1 MKFAG
6 RKLLGQA
13 MYDIIGLFGG
23 LSNFGARVLSSIV
36 DRKRSHVMMEQTKE
50 YRTLGLAIVISLIL
64 HLVIGFS
71 LAAFGSAF
79 TPALSLEDKPVELTI
94 VDLSTPPP
102 RVPKNPPFMETAPSK
117 ESAEKPK
124 EQTFESNANS
134 IAASKLPA
142 TGDLPLPTQDGK
154 ERPIVNLE
162 THDYALPTDGS
173 KPQPEAQSTIAPKS
187 KPATEAK
194 TPPKAKA
201 SEVPRSTT
209 PAPEQFAM
217 LKTIPPPPIKA
228 PDEREPSPPPVVAES
243 APPVAPRPKPDL
255 ASSNYQAQ
263 KEETRLT
270 GRLTNR
276 GPSSVNAIGTP
287 LGRYQKAVSD
297 AIGSRWYYYMN
308 KKMDLISI
316 GTAHIEAEVDGKGH
330 VQNLRVV
337 SNNANEAFANI
348 CLQSFQ
354 EAHIPPIPPDLIATL
369 PEGRMPVD
377 FSFTAYTNQ

>member
-1 MKFAG
+1 MK
-6 RKLLGQA
+6 RTQE
-13 MYDIIGLFGG
+13 
-23 LSNFGARVLSSIV
+23 
-36 DRKRSHVMMEQTKE
+36 H
-50 YRTLGLAIVISLIL
+50 RTLGLAIVISLFL

-79 TPALSLEDKPVELTI
+79 TPVLPVEEKPVELTI
-94 VDLSTPPP
+94 VDLSSTPPP
-102 RVPKNPPFMETAPSK
+102 LVPKNPPFMETAPSK
-117 ESAEKPK
+117 ESLEKPK

-142 TGDLPLPTQDGK
+142 TGDLPLPSQEGK
-154 ERPIVNLE
+154 ERPSMNLE
-162 THDYALPTDGS
+162 THDYSLPTDGS
-173 KPQPEAQSTIAPKS
+173 KPQPKAESTVAPKAAPEKS
-187 KPATEAK
+187 
-194 TPPKAKA
+194 TPPKPRA
-201 SEVPRSTT
+201 SEVPLSTPTAAPATT
-209 PAPEQFAM
+209 PEPEQLAM
-217 LKTIPPPPIKA
+217 LKTVPPPPIKA
-228 PDEREPSPPPVVAES
+228 PDETEPSPPPVVAEPV
-243 APPVAPRPKPDL
+243 PPVAQRPKPEMP
-255 ASSNYQAQ
+255 ASNYQAQ
-263 KEETRLT
+263 KEETRVT

-308 KKMDLISI
+308 KKMDLVSI
-316 GTAHIEAEVDGKGH
+316 GTAHIEAQVDAQGH

-354 EAHIPPIPPDLIATL
+354 EAHIPPIPPDLIETL

-377 FSFTAYTNQ
+377 FSFTAYANQ